1 MVRATEMGM
10 MGKIGAILGR
20 CAAWLLEP
28 ERMSVLGILLAILR
42 LQNVINIDLEML
54 QLAWKP

>member
-10 MGKIGAILGR
+10 MGKREAILGR

-28 ERMSVLGILLAILR
+28 ERMSVLGILIAILK
-42 LQNVINIDLEML
+42 LQNVINIDLKVL

>member
-1 MVRATEMGM
+1 MGM
-10 MGKIGAILGR
+10 MGKREAILGR

-28 ERMSVLGILLAILR
+28 ERMSVLGILIAILK
-42 LQNVINIDLEML
+42 LQNVINIDLKVL